1 MTLNNLRKTIIMFA
15 YFTIKSNG
23 DDDKNAIIIK
33 LDIKL
38 STIAAKVISNAPRV
52 LSFLEPGVFR
62 NAYKY
67 STKKEKSS
75 LKDNKIDCH
84 FKRNIFTLVILDFLP
99 VC

>member
-1 MTLNNLRKTIIMFA
+1 MFNKSSNVIKNVTLNNLRKTIIMFA

-52 LSFLEPGVFR
+52 LSFL
-62 NAYKY
+62 
-67 STKKEKSS
+67 
-75 LKDNKIDCH
+75 
-84 FKRNIFTLVILDFLP
+84 
-99 VC
+99 

>member
-52 LSFLEPGVFR
+52 LSFL
-62 NAYKY
+62 
-67 STKKEKSS
+67 
-75 LKDNKIDCH
+75 
-84 FKRNIFTLVILDFLP
+84 
-99 VC
+99 